1 MIIYY
6 LQRRINMK
14 DIEAWDMLH
23 GNKCQKKS
31 LSEVLDEMGFDK
43 ESYMVVHRNGPSLK
57 IADSYDNNGNLKENP
72 QLNFGGSTWKNFE
85 FAVAGNGTS
94 QVIKGTMNDFEAIDR
109 QMSAYSQLNNNG
121 RSVVGMT
128 GSNNGVYAAM
138 ANMGDEFILTKDPEI
153 ARQLENQLGFARD
166 ELGVPLSNGGV
177 LMDPTQKKEW
187 EMVDHRSKLAAVGR
201 ARGTTERPKSVKSP
215 FRDNIGEINKDY
227 AAYRATQL
235 QGR

>member
-23 GNKCQKKS
+23 GNQCQKKS
-31 LSEVLDEMGFDK
+31 LPEVLDEMGFDRA
-43 ESYMVVHRNGPSLK
+43 SYMVVRRNGSTLRV
-57 IADSYDNNGNLKENP
+57 ANSYDNYGNLKENP
-72 QLNFGGSTWKNFE
+72 NMSFGGSTWKNFE
-85 FAVAGNGTS
+85 FAVVGNGTS
-94 QVIKGTMNDFEAIDR
+94 EVIKGTMSDFEAIDR
-109 QMSAYSQLNNNG
+109 QMNVYSQFNNNG
-121 RSVVGMT
+121 LVTGMT

-166 ELGVPLSNGGV
+166 QLGVPLSNGGV

-187 EMVDHRSKLAAVGR
+187 EMVDHCSKLAAVGR

-227 AAYRATQL
+227 AAYRATHL